1 MAMGV
6 GPTHLQNNTKINSR
20 NKSTQTFGKDM
31 GYHLVDYL
39 GYKANI

>member
-6 GPTHLQNNTKINSR
+6 GPTHLKNNIKINSP